1 MWQPDEIVVTKE
13 VIDEPVTRGIL
24 ERCLGVPV
32 RVAETSLPRDIKG
45 ASQILSR
52 TASLAE
58 KIAAGKHVLVLVPT
72 TNNVVGEFEMADPR
86 VGCPHFPKLVTV
98 SNGCPFQCS
107 WCFLKAT
114 YRGLF
119 PFMAVHVRYDKI
131 LKKILRHVN
140 GVSTPV
146 TFNMG
151 ELQDGLALEHLT
163 GAAQTLIP
171 FFGRLPNAFLFA
183 LTKCDSVE
191 PVLGLPH
198 NGHTIL
204 AWSLNAPEVSRQF
217 EIGAPSF
224 EQRLAAARRAQEDGY
239 PIRIRLDPIVPLVG
253 WEKIY
258 ADTIGR
264 IFAEIAPQRITL
276 GTLRFEEQFYKNRE
290 ALVGQEEAGLHLLA
304 EMDRMAP
311 MLPPMEVPTGRRGK
325 DGRPQMKTSV
335 GKYSYP
341 QDLRVEIFRFAI
353 SEIRKHFAGPVA
365 LCKETVD
372 VWHAVGLDPG
382 RCACVCQYNAADLLR
397 RDTDADRTLSEQEDE
412 ARVHEGGAGAAA
424 AGND

>member
-1 MWQPDEIVVTKE
+1 MWQPNEIVVTKE
-13 VIDEPVTRGIL
+13 VLDESVARRII
-24 ERCLGVPV
+24 ERCPGVPI
-32 RVAETSLPRDIKG
+32 RVAKTSLPRDIKG

-58 KIAAGKHVLVLVPT
+58 NIAAGKHVLVLVPT

-86 VGCPHFPKLVTV
+86 MGCPHFPKLVTV

-114 YRGLF
+114 YRGIF

-131 LKKILRHVN
+131 MKKILRHVS
-140 GVSTPV
+140 GASTPIM
-146 TFNMG
+146 FNMG

-171 FFGRLPNAFLFA
+171 FFGRLPNAFLFL

-191 PVLGLPH
+191 PVLDLPH
-198 NGHTIL
+198 NGHSII
-204 AWSLNAPEVSRQF
+204 AWSLNAAEVSRQF

-224 EQRLAAARRAQEDGY
+224 ERRLAAARRAQEAGY
-239 PIRIRLDPIVPLVG
+239 PIRVRLDPIVLLPG
-253 WEKIY
+253 WQRMY

-290 ALVGQEEAGLHLLA
+290 ALVGQEAAGLRLLT
-304 EMDRMAP
+304 EMKQMVP
-311 MLPPMEVPTGRRGK
+311 MLPPMEVPTGNRCK

-341 QDLRVEIFRFAI
+341 ETLRVEIFRFAI

-372 VWHAVGLDPG
+372 VWRAVGLDPG
-382 RCACVCQYNAADLLR
+382 RCACVCQYGAADLLR
-397 RDTDADRTLSEQEDE
+397 RDAGAVPISSKNTGETP
-412 ARVHEGGAGAAA
+412 VNEGGSNSSAEDNG
-424 AGND
+424 